1 MTTTTAL
8 QVTLL
13 RHQREIQEAL
23 RRAVMN
29 ARVAALS
36 SGASDLQEF
45 YGQIEYHLGWVDTT
59 FSPVSSNPG
68 KLLRPTLLLLAYE
81 ASGARGLP
89 TSRSTA
95 VFESHPCNPSLRSGQ
110 AQFASASTYGQQGC
124 TEVFESHPCND
135 ASASTYGQ
143 QGCTEVFESHPCN
156 DASASTYGQQGCT
169 EVYLS
174 RALPAAAAV
183 ELTHNFT
190 LIHDDIEDGDTERR
204 HRSTLWK
211 IWGIPQAINTGDG
224 LFALARLTLW
234 GVLDE
239 GVEGAI
245 AARLGAVLD
254 HACLVLAEG
263 QYLDISFEERQDIA
277 VAAYV
282 DMTSRKTAALMACAA
297 EMGAILGTS
306 DEETIKRLRGF
317 GQAMGVA
324 FQVRDDLFGVWATTV
339 ESGKTPAGDVY
350 RRKKSLPFLYALEHA
365 HADDKRYLREVYQQE
380 AALTS
385 EQVEEILTIF
395 ERTQTKKYCRAFLAE
410 QCRLAS
416 EALASVPRTNS
427 PVSSRAIDDMQ
438 TLVHFVEEASKE

>member
-1 MTTTTAL
+1 MYRRDTEQRAKRTMTTTTAL

-36 SGASDLQEF
+36 SGASDLQAF

-81 ASGARGLP
+81 ASGARGLT

-95 VFESHPCNPSLRSGQ
+95 
-110 AQFASASTYGQQGC
+110 A
-124 TEVFESHPCND
+124 
-135 ASASTYGQ
+135 
-143 QGCTEVFESHPCN
+143 
-156 DASASTYGQQGCT
+156 
-169 EVYLS
+169 YLS

-190 LIHDDIEDGDTERR
+190 LIHDDIEDSDTERR

-211 IWGIPQAINTGDG
+211 LWGIPQAINTGDG

-306 DEETIKRLRGF
+306 DEEAIKRLRGF
-317 GQAMGVA
+317 GHAMGVA
-324 FQVRDDLFGVWATTV
+324 FQVRDDLLGVWATTV

-416 EALASVPRTNS
+416 EALASAPRTNS

>member
-1 MTTTTAL
+1 MYRRDTEQRAKKTMTTTTAL

-36 SGASDLQEF
+36 SGASDLQAF

-95 VFESHPCNPSLRSGQ
+95 
-110 AQFASASTYGQQGC
+110 A
-124 TEVFESHPCND
+124 
-135 ASASTYGQ
+135 
-143 QGCTEVFESHPCN
+143 
-156 DASASTYGQQGCT
+156 
-169 EVYLS
+169 YLS
-174 RALPAAAAV
+174 CALPAAAAV

-211 IWGIPQAINTGDG
+211 LWGIPQAINTGDG

-263 QYLDISFEERQDIA
+263 QYLDISFVERQDIT

-306 DEETIKRLRGF
+306 DEEAIKRLRGF
-317 GQAMGVA
+317 GHAMGVA
-324 FQVRDDLFGVWATTV
+324 FQVRDDLLGVWATTV

-416 EALASVPRTNS
+416 EALASAPRTNS